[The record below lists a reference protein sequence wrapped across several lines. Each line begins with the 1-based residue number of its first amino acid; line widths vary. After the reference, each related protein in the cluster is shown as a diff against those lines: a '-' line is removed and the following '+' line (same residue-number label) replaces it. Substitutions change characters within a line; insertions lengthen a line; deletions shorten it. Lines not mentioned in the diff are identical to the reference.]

1 MMKEHEEFSAHL
13 LKSFLQEP
21 GKDVTYTPG
30 ADPPD
35 MDFYVDGGKW
45 AVEHTQL
52 HLYTERDGY
61 EISRKGI
68 DSLIKTFSDRLKK
81 KLRKKLECK
90 WILAVKG
97 PNSRADLLEVEKAVV
112 ATIVRE
118 RNNNSFTISNELYY
132 LTMIPDEDPEIEII
146 STLGPKSKVPKTN
159 ISTSTIQVIIN
170 YSINRILKSKL
181 PKFGKM
187 VGYNK
192 LVLLIESQYSYVTP
206 DNVKRAL
213 SNHPELNAL
222 VSMVYLI
229 HLGEVYLLAEA
240 DEIL

>member
-1 MMKEHEEFSAHL
+1 MLKEHEEFSAHL

-21 GKDVTYTPG
+21 GKEVTYTPG

-35 MDFYVDGGKW
+35 MDFYVNGGKW

-81 KLRKKLECK
+81 KLREELECK

-97 PNSRADLLEVEKAVV
+97 PNSSADLLKVENAV
-112 ATIVRE
+112 AETIISE
-118 RNNNSFTISNELYY
+118 RKINHTISNELYD
-132 LTMIPDEDPEIEII
+132 LIMIPGEKPGIEIF
-146 STLGPKSKVPKTN
+146 STLGPKSKVPKIN
-159 ISTSTIQVIIN
+159 ISTSTIQEVIN

-192 LVLLIESQYSYVTP
+192 LVLLIESQYSYVTL

-222 VSMVYLI
+222 LSMVYLI
-229 HLGEVYLLAEA
+229 HHGEVYLLAEA
-240 DEIL
+240 DETL